1 MNNPDKY
8 SSCSFFCQATGDNG
22 IHITLQKRGEQSGQS
37 ENKNV
42 LLKNSVVF

>member
-22 IHITLQKRGEQSGQS
+22 IHITLQKRGEESPVY
-37 ENKNV
+37 ETYNRKEA
-42 LLKNSVVF
+42 F